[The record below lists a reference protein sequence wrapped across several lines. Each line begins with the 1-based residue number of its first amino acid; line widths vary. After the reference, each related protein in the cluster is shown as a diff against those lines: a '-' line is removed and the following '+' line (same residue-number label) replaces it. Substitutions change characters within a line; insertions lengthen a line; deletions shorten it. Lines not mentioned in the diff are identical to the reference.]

1 MTRLLRCKRCYTFI
15 NRFLTDIVDNHF
27 HLFQYQLADQD
38 MLYYLI
44 NLSMLAEVIFHIFVQ
59 LIALDS
65 LSIIKIKKLIKT
77 KEIINISIIINN
89 NN

>member
-1 MTRLLRCKRCYTFI
+1 
-15 NRFLTDIVDNHF
+15 
-27 HLFQYQLADQD
+27 
-38 MLYYLI
+38 
-44 NLSMLAEVIFHIFVQ
+44 MLAEVIFHIFVQ

-65 LSIIKIKKLIKT
+65 LSIIKIKKLVKT